1 MVAFPDSPAA
11 EHAPTAM
18 ATCCKLV
25 AGLVVP
31 ALGLSIAEALI
42 EVAKLCAEIK
52 ERNDRCRQVLVQME
66 QMRAELE
73 GDVDERALA
82 ESNVLELFV
91 GTIDAFVEF
100 ARDHCGKT
108 KLRQWLRTN
117 KLADK
122 MREFEDDMAFQL
134 HMLQVKHIVKTEA
147 YQKRMEDRTSDIVIK
162 MDALLKVTQGGA
174 AREPHEMETRHASMM
189 RYVSTKRLVVEEA
202 QASDV
207 VESLAI
213 MKYEMKY
220 NVSRHSPEEMEVLKT
235 AFEAVKVSSKADVP
249 EIPRW
254 FISSDDVE
262 FNKNKPFAMGAY
274 GTAHRGTWKKAR
286 VVVKRLLTDSAAAR
300 KSFFKEVEVWKR
312 LDHPHVVKLFG
323 ACHVTRPAFFV
334 AEDCVNNNLNEYLE
348 KDKSEMWRLLFEA
361 AVGLMYIHDQHVV
374 HGDLKCGDILV
385 GADGLAKISDFG
397 FAFIRSESKSL
408 SCKTQTEEVCWKAPE
423 LHGFDPSGEY
433 DTRVEATGNQ
443 AARQLVNPRFSS
455 DVYSFGMCVLE
466 AFTGELPFGIM
477 GCDEILDKLSSEET
491 SLPDRPEDMTD
502 DVWEFLTKLL
512 AFDWR
517 ERPSMPTVVDQLKRF
532 ADCEAGENTIK
543 HTCNQCRAKVPFSY
557 AFCAQCGCKLGQG
570 LAAAG

>member
-1 MVAFPDSPAA
+1 
-11 EHAPTAM
+11 M

-31 ALGLSIAEALI
+31 ALGLSIADALI
-42 EVAKLCAEIK
+42 EIAKLCAEIK

-82 ESNVLELFV
+82 ESHVLDMFV

-108 KLRQWLRTN
+108 KLRQWLRSS

-134 HMLQVKHIVKTEA
+134 RLLQVKHIVKTEA
-147 YQKRMEDRTSDIVIK
+147 YQTRMEARTLTIESKIDV
-162 MDALLKVTQGGA
+162 LLRATPGVA
-174 AREPHEMETRHASMM
+174 AGEPHGTETKHASMM
-189 RYVSTKRLVVEEA
+189 RYVSTRRLVVEEA

-213 MKYEMKY
+213 MKYEINY
-220 NVSRHSPEEMEVLKT
+220 NGSRHSTEEMEVLKT
-235 AFEAVKVSSKADVP
+235 AFETVKVSAQADVP

-286 VVVKRLLTDSAAAR
+286 VVIKRLLTDSAAAR

-334 AEDCVNNNLNEYLE
+334 AEDCINNNLNEYLD

-374 HGDLKCGDILV
+374 HGDLKCSDILV
-385 GADGLAKISDFG
+385 GADGLAKVSDFG

-433 DTRVEATGNQ
+433 DTRVEATGRQ
-443 AARQLVNPRFSS
+443 ASRQLVNPRFSS
-455 DVYSFGMCVLE
+455 DVYSFGMCILE
-466 AFTGELPFGIM
+466 AFTGELPFGLI
-477 GCDEILDKLSSEET
+477 GCDEILAKLSSEET
-491 SLPDRPEDMTD
+491 SLPDRPEGMTN
-502 DVWEFLTKLL
+502 DVWDFLTTLL

-517 ERPSMPTVVDQLKRF
+517 ERPSMPTVVDQLKRL
-532 ADCEAGENTIK
+532 ADYEAEENAVR
-543 HTCNQCRAKVPFSY
+543 HTCRQCRAKAPFPY
-557 AFCAQCGCKLGQG
+557 AFCAQCGCRLDQG
-570 LAAAG
+570 ASVPSP